1 MHPDLLFQPFWLEI
15 QRNIR
20 SIRLQFQVNEPT
32 VESFL
37 FQDPNSRLNYFVSR
51 FSDKFEVNGTTYRTL
66 VKAYGLRF
74 IIQVSGKA
82 GKFNFI
88 PFFTTVGS
96 GIGLLSVATLVAD
109 CMLLNLTKK
118 RKFYQ
123 QLKAPETSTVS
134 YTPHANGSADPA
146 RAAGENENF
155 VVCYRF

>member
-1 MHPDLLFQPFWLEI
+1 M
-15 QRNIR
+15 
-20 SIRLQFQVNEPT
+20 
-32 VESFL
+32 
-37 FQDPNSRLNYFVSR
+37 
-51 FSDKFEVNGTTYRTL
+51 NGTTYRTL
-66 VKAYGLRF
+66 VKAFGLRF

-123 QLKAPETSTVS
+123 QLKAPETAPVS
-134 YTPHANGSADPA
+134 SSGHANGPVDATRSS
-146 RAAGENENF
+146 ENENF